1 MTTSVLVVVPLLVVA
16 ALVVRPGRGGGPGVA
31 ALVPTGATAA
41 PGGASAHGGRA
52 DGWAGVWSQDPV
64 VLWRRWRLRR
74 RPADVEAAVLSLLD
88 ATAPGLRA
96 GLPAA
101 TCLRLTLGGHASGG
115 PGGAGDGADQG
126 RARTGA
132 EGVGHGAS
140 TGGPLGPFTADLL
153 EAAGRGDPLSPAW
166 SALAD
171 VTRSSTVGFVASAWR
186 LSEVTGA
193 PLADAVDRAAEG
205 LRAGRSRR
213 RRVDI
218 AVAGPRATV
227 QVLTLLPL
235 TGPFFGWICGVPPLE
250 LYLGNAISSLSLLL
264 GLALLLAGRAWCRRL
279 VSKAVAP

>member
-1 MTTSVLVVVPLLVVA
+1 MTTSVLVLVSLLVVA
-16 ALVVRPGRGGGPGVA
+16 ALLVRPGRGHGPGVA
-31 ALVPTGATAA
+31 ALVDTGTPGA
-41 PGGASAHGGRA
+41 PGGASVDAGRS
-52 DGWAGVWSQDPV
+52 GVWSQDPV

-74 RPADVEAAVLSLLD
+74 RPADVETAVLSLLD

-101 TCLRLTLGGHASGG
+101 TCLRLTIGGHVWGG
-115 PGGAGDGADQG
+115 PAAGSEGGAGDS
-126 RARTGA
+126 R
-132 EGVGHGAS
+132 GVQDAGHGRPWV
-140 TGGPLGPFTADLL
+140 GPLRTFGSDLL
-153 EAAGRGDPLSPAW
+153 EAADRGESLSPAW
-166 SALAD
+166 VALAD
-171 VTRSSTVGFVASAWR
+171 VTRSPTVGFVASAWR

-264 GLALLLAGRAWCRRL
+264 GLVLLLAGRAWCRRL
-279 VSKAVAP
+279 VAKAVAP

>member
-1 MTTSVLVVVPLLVVA
+1 VTTPVLGLVTVLVVA
-16 ALVVRPGRGGGPGVA
+16 ALLVRPGRGDGSGVA
-31 ALVPTGATAA
+31 ALVDTGASGA
-41 PGGASAHGGRA
+41 PGGAPVDA
-52 DGWAGVWSQDPV
+52 GWSGLWSQDPV

-74 RPADVEAAVLSLLD
+74 RPADVETAVLSLLD

-101 TCLRLTLGGHASGG
+101 TCLRLTLGGHAWAGHGAGSEGVRG
-115 PGGAGDGADQG
+115 PGGAPGDRDAGPGGPAF
-126 RARTGA
+126 
-132 EGVGHGAS
+132 
-140 TGGPLGPFTADLL
+140 GPLGTFGPDLL
-153 EAAGRGDPLSPAW
+153 EAADRGAALSPAW
-166 SALAD
+166 VALAD
-171 VTRSSTVGFVASAWR
+171 VTRSPTVGFVASAWR

-264 GLALLLAGRAWCRRL
+264 GLVLLLAGRAWCRRL
-279 VSKAVAP
+279 VAKAVAP